1 MLNIKSSKMNIGI
14 LTQKLY
20 NNYGGILQNYA
31 LQQVLKDLGH
41 NPITIDHRP
50 RTNLFFYLITQVRT
64 LFFYFIPGKR
74 RNFIKYQR
82 KPRRSKNLS
91 LFINKNINTTH
102 RIQKIFSYI
111 VSKYKFNAI
120 IVGSDQV
127 WRPKYNTLEN
137 TFLSFV
143 KSENVLKIAY
153 AASFGVNKWEYT
165 DKQTQIC
172 ANLARQFHAVS
183 VREYSGIEIC
193 KNFLNIKA
201 VETLDPTL
209 LLDKNHYSNL
219 CKGVE
224 KNKKKFL
231 AAYVLDMSE
240 EKNHFIESFSKI
252 KNIETVYFSAE
263 SKVSLSIEE
272 WLSMFRDASYIIT
285 DSFHGTIFSLI
296 NEKPFISLVNK
307 RRGADRFYSILTK
320 IGLEY
325 RAISEPELQSFEDK
339 PIDWKL
345 VSSTID
351 IKKRESIDFIKKSLA
366 NN

>member
-1 MLNIKSSKMNIGI
+1 MKIGI
-14 LTQKLY
+14 LTQRLY

-31 LQQVLKDLGH
+31 LQQVLKNLGH
-41 NPITIDHRP
+41 NPITIDYRP
-50 RTNLFFYLITQVRT
+50 RNNLFFYLITQVRT

-165 DKQTQIC
+165 DKQTQVC
-172 ANLARQFHAVS
+172 ANLVRQFHAVS
-183 VREYSGIEIC
+183 VREFSGIEMC
-193 KNFLNIKA
+193 KKYLDIKA

-209 LLDKNHYSNL
+209 LLDKNHYSNI
-219 CKGVE
+219 CKEVA

-231 AAYVLDMSE
+231 AAYILDISE
-240 EKNHFIESFSKI
+240 EKKHFIESFSKI
-252 KNIETVYFSAE
+252 KNIEPVYFSAE
-263 SKVSLSIEE
+263 SKATLSIEE
-272 WLSMFRDASYIIT
+272 WLSTYRDATYVIT
-285 DSFHGTIFSLI
+285 DSFHGTVFSII
-296 NEKPFISLVNK
+296 NKKPFISLINK
-307 RRGADRFYSILTK
+307 KRGADRFHSLLSK
-320 IGLEY
+320 FGLEY
-325 RAISEPELQSFEDK
+325 RMITDINVNRFEDK
-339 PIDWKL
+339 TIDWKF
-345 VSSTID
+345 VSQVIEE
-351 IKKRESIDFIKKSLA
+351 KKKESIKYLQNSLEF
-366 NN
+366 NL